1 MGRMWLELP
10 NHLRPFPRL
19 GSKEAHHV
27 DICHLASAD
36 KRLLAN
42 RVGPELVERYG
53 VMPYYSVASI
63 KDAARKLGFPE
74 AWDGWALSLYAS
86 PSDFAAYHAQTGE
99 DCDYAAMHAA
109 MLDATAEEAERAG
122 VVQQTVADGGNERL
136 PHGLVAIGG
145 ADVGHA
151 VVAHPGA
158 KGVEAGSAGHAPE
171 PRKSFDERWGM
182 VNRAFFILTVVYC
195 LVAWATGHFVGP
207 RDVPP
212 PHDVGVV
219 VFLTCASFFARG
231 MYSGRVRVRGKDCHR
246 KDDPLNYWIMMGFI
260 GLYGVLFLLFSLFGH
275 RA

>member
-1 MGRMWLELP
+1 
-10 NHLRPFPRL
+10 
-19 GSKEAHHV
+19 V
-27 DICHLASAD
+27 DICPLASAD
-36 KRLLAN
+36 KRLLAS
-42 RVGPELVERYG
+42 RVGRELVERYG
-53 VMPYYSVASI
+53 TTPHYSVASI

-86 PSDFAAYHAQTGE
+86 PADFAAYHAQTGE

-109 MLDATAEEAERAG
+109 MLDATAGEAEQVG
-122 VVQQTVADGGNERL
+122 VVQQSVAQGGEQRL

-145 ADVGHA
+145 ADAGHA
-151 VVAHPGA
+151 VVGHAHA
-158 KGVEAGSAGHAPE
+158 KGAEAGSAGRARE
-171 PRKSFDERWGM
+171 PRKSLDERWGM

-195 LVAWATGHFVGP
+195 LVAWLAGHFVGQ
-207 RDVPP
+207 RGVPP

-219 VFLTCASFFARG
+219 VFLTAMSFFARG
-231 MYSGRVRVRGKDCHR
+231 MYSGRVRVRGKDCYR